1 MSKGGL
7 SFGFIQKLCVFYL
20 AVWTIS
26 PPLEIDMIYRLIALG
41 AAALWFF
48 IMIIRAGELSL
59 SSSDLASLGFMVVIM
74 IMEDI

>member
-7 SFGFIQKLCVFYL
+7 SFGFIQKLCVLYL

-48 IMIIRAGELSL
+48 IMIIDRKS
-59 SSSDLASLGFMVVIM
+59 VV
-74 IMEDI
+74 